1 MATTHS
7 NVYFTNKIKAEQKT
21 HNIMKINKKIYTS
34 NKEKY
39 FPVYKKL
46 HKRFN
51 KNNNE

>member
-1 MATTHS
+1 
-7 NVYFTNKIKAEQKT
+7 
-21 HNIMKINKKIYTS
+21 MKINKKIYDL